1 MLFQQLLKSSY
12 GSQAVNGVYMHL
24 NTQCKNVNQGQGSR
38 VTQDYRYMRQLSK
51 RNFSSCSQ
59 NQYQLRQQNSNFFEV
74 KQKDHKVNRS

>member
-24 NTQCKNVNQGQGSR
+24 NTQCKNENQGQGSR

-59 NQYQLRQQNSNFFEV
+59 NQYLLRQPIQTFLRL
-74 KQKDHKVNRS
+74 KKRTIK